1 MTIQTEQTPQ
11 DKALQKKVE
20 DLEQMLEEQNIIHNR
35 STAAV
40 EALTKENSSLL
51 ASLKEKEDRCLI
63 LEERLREQSKDFER
77 FRKEAEKSVKAQVKA
92 YVEHDEQVKSL
103 KELAEKDRVW
113 LDEETVRRRAASV
126 AIRKDVEGKVS
137 SLKRRL
143 STAGAC

>member
-40 EALTKENSSLL
+40 EALTRENASLL
-51 ASLKEKEDRCLI
+51 ARLKEEKDRCHI
-63 LEERLREQSKDFER
+63 LEERLREQSKDFAR
-77 FRKEAEKSVKAQVKA
+77 FRKEAEKSVKAQVQA

-137 SLKRRL
+137 RLKRRL
-143 STAGAC
+143 STGAC

>member
-40 EALTKENSSLL
+40 EALTEENSSLL

-63 LEERLREQSKDFER
+63 LEERLRKQSKDFER
-77 FRKEAEKSVKAQVKA
+77 FRKEAEKSVKAQVQA

-137 SLKRRL
+137 RLKRRL
-143 STAGAC
+143 SAGAC